1 MFKSKLIRLYKTL
14 NESELRQLKKWVVS
28 PVHNKHKDVQL
39 LFDFLFSRKT
49 ITNIT
54 TQRERA
60 TEYIYPN
67 EKLNMPRLRHVMSF
81 ATDVL
86 EDFIRYTEYVF
97 DDKNAKIIL
106 LGGLRK
112 RNLKKDAQREEQLIR
127 KILKNEKV
135 QNENYYWLKYQLEKE
150 QFRLHTEGD
159 RPTNT
164 NLQEVMNSSSLFFV
178 LSTLRYA
185 CICISH
191 QNLYKTEYQIP
202 FIDAILRSIE
212 NNEFAKINSI
222 QLYYYCY
229 LSLTH
234 PDEDSPYMQL
244 KSYLVRFPD
253 ILPANE
259 YKEVY
264 ETAINY
270 CIKRLNKGNKHYAE
284 EAFELYMK
292 GIANKALL
300 DSSYLSH
307 FAYKNIVAIGLFL
320 EKTQEIKTFITE
332 GGTLLNPTYSENYIH
347 YNLAK
352 FYFSTK
358 EYNKAKEMLITME
371 YDDIFMTVDAKMML
385 MKIFVMQKEFDLMES
400 FVHSFS
406 QYLHRKSELSYHR
419 KSVLNTVRLTQKV
432 MHAFTAEEKK
442 ALAKKIEST
451 DPLPEKKWLLEQLNS

>member
-1 MFKSKLIRLYKTL
+1 MFKSKLIRLYNTL
-14 NESELRQLKKWVVS
+14 NDSEIRQFKKWVIS

-49 ITNIT
+49 ITHVT

-60 TEYIYPN
+60 SEYIYPN
-67 EKLNMPRLRHVMSF
+67 EKLNMARLRHVMSF
-81 ATDVL
+81 ATIVL
-86 EDFIRYTEYVF
+86 EDFIRYTEYIH
-97 DDKNAKIIL
+97 DDKKAKLIL
-106 LGGLRK
+106 LRGLRK
-112 RNLKKDAQREEQLIR
+112 RNLKKDAQKEEQLIR
-127 KILKNEKV
+127 KILQKEKV
-135 QNENYYWLKYQLEKE
+135 QNEKYYSLKYQLEKE

-159 RPTNT
+159 RPAST
-164 NLQEVMNSSSLFFV
+164 NLQEVINSSSLFFV

-191 QNLYKTEYQIP
+191 QNLYKKEYEIP
-202 FIDAILRSIE
+202 FIDAILKSIE
-212 NNEFAKINSI
+212 NNEFAEIISI
-222 QLYYYCY
+222 QIYYFCY

-234 PDEDSPYMQL
+234 PDEDSHYIKL
-244 KSYLVRFPD
+244 KNYLVRFPN
-253 ILPANE
+253 ILPSNE

-292 GIANKALL
+292 GIDNKALL
-300 DSSYLSH
+300 DNNYLSH

-320 EKTQEIKTFITE
+320 EKTKEIKTFINK
-332 GGTLLNPTYSENYIH
+332 GGSLLHPTYSENYIH

-352 FYFSTK
+352 FFFATK
-358 EYNKAKEMLITME
+358 EYDKAKEMLITME

-406 QYLHRKSELSYHR
+406 QFLKRKSELSYHR
-419 KSVLNTVRLTQKV
+419 KSILDTVRLTQKV
-432 MHAFTAEEKK
+432 MHAFTKEEKST
-442 ALAKKIEST
+442 LAKRIEMT
-451 DPLPEKKWLLEQLNS
+451 DHLPEKKWLLEQLK